1 MKSSRKL
8 ILVLTVLFLASLPY
22 TLTQESKQL
31 PQQEEKNLQA
41 IENSTS
47 ELQEQRTF
55 QDAKKETSLQLGE
68 KDPKGEDDDVD
79 DDLQLLR
86 DHGALFGSFLSI
98 LVTEIGDKT
107 FIVTAILATKYDKK
121 WVFIGSFGALFLMTL
136 ISCVIGTASLSFI
149 DESYIKILA
158 AALFF
163 GFGGKAVYEAIT
175 NKIEDEDEEIE
186 YEIKELEEKI
196 NKKAR
201 INPTENN
208 NVEKQN
214 EEENQEQ
221 NEKQNDLETQQLQ
234 QSLLKSQE
242 KQNKKNAQVIPNTL
256 VAAQTFTQNFLGEW
270 GDRSQISTIAM
281 SASFNFIQVF
291 IGCALGHAAC
301 SYLAITGGKM
311 LAEKFSERTLTL
323 AGGILFIIYG
333 IITVFTI

>member
-1 MKSSRKL
+1 MKYSTKL
-8 ILVLTVLFLASLPY
+8 VLVLTVIFLASLPQ
-22 TLTQESKQL
+22 TLTQELQQS
-31 PQQEEKNLQA
+31 PQQTEKSLQT

-47 ELQEQRTF
+47 EQQEQKTLE
-55 QDAKKETSLQLGE
+55 DVKKESSLQLDE
-68 KDPKGEDDDVD
+68 KDSKESEVD

-149 DESYIKILA
+149 DESYIKIVA

-186 YEIKELEEKI
+186 HDIKELEEKI
-196 NKKAR
+196 NKKAH
-201 INPTENN
+201 INDNENHDA
-208 NVEKQN
+208 EKQN
-214 EEENQEQ
+214 EEENQDQ
-221 NEKQNDLETQQLQ
+221 TGKQNDLETQQLQ

-281 SASFNFIQVF
+281 SASFNFLQVF

>member
-1 MKSSRKL
+1 MKYSRQL
-8 ILVLTVLFLASLPY
+8 ILVLTFFFLASLPQ
-22 TLTQESKQL
+22 TLTQEIQQSPSK
-31 PQQEEKNLQA
+31 EEKYVQI

-47 ELQEQRTF
+47 DKQEHKNF
-55 QDAKKETSLQLGE
+55 QVEKKESGLQLDE
-68 KDPKGEDDDVD
+68 QKPKDKDDEVD

-149 DESYIKILA
+149 DESYIKIVA

-175 NKIEDEDEEIE
+175 NKIEDEEEEIE
-186 YEIKELEEKI
+186 HDIKELEEKI
-196 NKKAR
+196 NQKAH
-201 INPTENN
+201 INKDENN
-208 NVEKQN
+208 DTEKQN
-214 EEENQEQ
+214 EEENQ
-221 NEKQNDLETQQLQ
+221 EKQNDLETQQLQ